1 MTKTTFESLAR
12 LQPMSY
18 YKKFERILI
27 SNLLNALHRANW
39 ERKRTEG
46 DYSMTADLLD
56 HVYSKPIL
64 VDLWF
69 VGDVIDAKIR
79 LRRKKK

>member
-18 YKKFERILI
+18 FKKYERILI
-27 SNLLNALHRANW
+27 SNLLVRLHNANI
-39 ERKRTEG
+39 ERKRTDG

-56 HVYSKPIL
+56 HVYSKRDL
-64 VDLWF
+64 VELLF
-69 VGDVIDAKIR
+69 VGEVIAAKIR
-79 LRRKKK
+79 LRKKK

>member
-1 MTKTTFESLAR
+1 MVKTTFESLAR

-27 SNLLNALHRANW
+27 SNLLVRLHNANL
-39 ERKRTEG
+39 ERKRTDG

-56 HVYSKPIL
+56 HVYSKRVL
-64 VDLWF
+64 VDLLF

-79 LRRKKK
+79 LRKKK